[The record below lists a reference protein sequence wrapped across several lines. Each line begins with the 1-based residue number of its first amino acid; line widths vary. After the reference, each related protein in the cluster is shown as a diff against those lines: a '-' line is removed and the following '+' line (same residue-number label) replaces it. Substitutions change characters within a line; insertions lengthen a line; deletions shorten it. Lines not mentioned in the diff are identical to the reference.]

1 VKQIH
6 LEAYFFNDIWNHV
19 KAFPNPNR
27 VNWYALTPAN
37 YDFLKV
43 IYPVPSKEEL
53 ARVMGERLQWMVKQG
68 CYPLGLH
75 IHFWRF
81 CDMPT
86 NHKRKLI
93 REALDFGDKYDVSF
107 NRLVPGWFTYTNDLE
122 KLCSMFGLKLV
133 KKERSIH
140 DYDLPLLQNITKKA
154 KIIR

>member
-6 LEAYFFNDIWNHV
+6 LETYFFNDLWNHV
-19 KAFPNPNR
+19 KAFPNPSR
-27 VNWYALTPAN
+27 VSWYALTPAN

-43 IYPVPSKEEL
+43 LYQVPSKEEL
-53 ARVMGERLQWMVKQG
+53 SNIMGERLQWMVKQDR
-68 CYPLGLH
+68 YRLGLH

-81 CDMPT
+81 YDMPVS
-86 NHKRKLI
+86 RKYVLI
-93 REALDFGDKYDVSF
+93 REALAFGDKYGVRF
-107 NRLVPGWFTYTNDLE
+107 NGLVPGWFNYTRDLE
-122 KLCSMFGLKLV
+122 FLCYNYGLKLV